1 MGHKVF
7 CKKVHMSAVAY
18 YCNFLS
24 IPYCVMIFFH
34 VEFVMITKMVHWLF
48 FKCNLHKKG
57 NRVLDLYILLTLSG
71 SSQSLKGGYSATW
84 L

>member
-24 IPYCVMIFFH
+24 IPYCIMIFFH
-34 VEFVMITKMVHWLF
+34 EEFVMITKMVHWLF
-48 FKCNLHKKG
+48 FKCNLQKKG
-57 NRVLDLYILLTLSG
+57 IWVLDR
-71 SSQSLKGGYSATW
+71 SQSLKGGYSATW